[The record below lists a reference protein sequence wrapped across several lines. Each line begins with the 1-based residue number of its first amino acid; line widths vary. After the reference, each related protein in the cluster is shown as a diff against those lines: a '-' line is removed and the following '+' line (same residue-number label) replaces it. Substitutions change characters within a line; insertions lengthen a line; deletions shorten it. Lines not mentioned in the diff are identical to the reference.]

1 MFFNEVL
8 NCMKT
13 GKAFDQKAFDVKIY
27 DFERSWPDSV
37 LPAERTPEDAKA
49 VSAELLKK
57 YQNIL

>member
-1 MFFNEVL
+1 
-8 NCMKT
+8 MKT

-37 LPAERTPEDAKA
+37 LPAERAPEDAKA

>member
-1 MFFNEVL
+1 
-8 NCMKT
+8 MKT

-37 LPAERTPEDAKA
+37 LPVERTPEDAKA